1 MSNPTEKIQQ
11 SIVNSILQ
19 VEKPFKVFLFGSH
32 AYGKP
37 ESDSDID
44 LLVVLDID
52 IPTKNF
58 KERSENYLRISRAL
72 RDIERKV
79 PIDLLVYTKPE
90 FDRFIQMGSMFSKK
104 IIKEGI
110 EII

>member
-11 SIVNSILQ
+11 NIVNSILQ

-52 IPTKNF
+52 IP
-58 KERSENYLRISRAL
+58 A
-72 RDIERKV
+72 
-79 PIDLLVYTKPE
+79 
-90 FDRFIQMGSMFSKK
+90 
-104 IIKEGI
+104 
-110 EII
+110 

>member
-1 MSNPTEKIQQ
+1 MSSPIEKIKQN
-11 SIVNSILQ
+11 IVNSILQ
-19 VEKPFKVFLFGSH
+19 VEKPFKVFLFGSNV
-32 AYGKP
+32 YGKP
-37 ESDSDID
+37 GSDSDID

-52 IPTKNF
+52 MPAKNF

-104 IIKEGI
+104 IIEEGI

>member
-11 SIVNSILQ
+11 NIVNSILQ

-52 IPTKNF
+52 KPTKNF

>member
-1 MSNPTEKIQQ
+1 MSNPKEKIQQ
-11 SIVNSILQ
+11 NIVNSILQ

-52 IPTKNF
+52 IPAKNF
-58 KERSENYLRISRAL
+58 KERSENYLRSSRAL

>member
-1 MSNPTEKIQQ
+1 MSNPIEKIQQ
-11 SIVNSILQ
+11 NIANSILQ
-19 VEKPFKVFLFGSH
+19 VEKPFKVFLFGSY

-37 ESDSDID
+37 GSDSDID

-52 IPTKNF
+52 IPAKNF

-104 IIKEGI
+104 IIEEGI

>member
-11 SIVNSILQ
+11 NIVNSILQ

-32 AYGKP
+32 AYGKLG
-37 ESDSDID
+37 SDSDID

-52 IPTKNF
+52 IPAKNF

-104 IIKEGI
+104 IIEEGI